1 MDPIDAL
8 LTSVPW
14 SGLGWGGLIFA
25 AVLALIRGDLVPR
38 RTHESALAARDD
50 IIQRE
55 RALTDRAMSA
65 LRLVSAEYGTTADRV
80 LSALPVDE
88 GGDDGTP

>member
-1 MDPIDAL
+1 MDAI
-8 LTSVPW
+8 LTAVPW

-25 AVLALIRGDLVPR
+25 VVLGIIRGDVVSR
-38 RTHESALAARDD
+38 RENETSIAVRDD

-65 LRLVSAEYGTTADRV
+65 LRLLAAEYGTTADKV
-80 LSALPVDE
+80 LSALPTDE
-88 GGDDGTP
+88 EDDDGTP

>member
-1 MDPIDAL
+1 MDWL
-8 LTSVPW
+8 SVVPW

-38 RTHESALAARDD
+38 RTHDSALAGRDD

-65 LRLVSAEYGTTADRV
+65 LRLLAAEYGTTADKV
-80 LSALPVDE
+80 LSALPTDE
-88 GGDDGTP
+88 GGNDGTS

>member
-1 MDPIDAL
+1 MDAI
-8 LTSVPW
+8 LTTIPW

-25 AVLALIRGDLVPR
+25 AVLALIRGELVPR
-38 RTHESALAARDD
+38 RTHENALAVRDD

-55 RALTDRAMSA
+55 RAMADRTMSA
-65 LRLVSAEYGTTADRV
+65 LRLVAVEYGTTADRV

-88 GGDDGTP
+88 GADDGTP

>member
-1 MDPIDAL
+1 MDAI
-8 LTSVPW
+8 LTAVPW

-38 RTHESALAARDD
+38 KTHESALASRDD

-55 RALTDRAMSA
+55 RVMSDRAMGA
-65 LRLVSAEYGTTADRV
+65 LRLLATEYGTTTDKV
-80 LSALPVDE
+80 LNALPTDE
-88 GGDDGTP
+88 GADDGTS

>member
-1 MDPIDAL
+1 MDAI
-8 LTSVPW
+8 LTAVPW

-38 RTHESALAARDD
+38 RTHESALASRDD

-55 RALTDRAMSA
+55 RAMSDRTMSA
-65 LRLVSAEYGTTADRV
+65 LRLLAAEYGTTADKV
-80 LSALPVDE
+80 LNALPTDE
-88 GGDDGTP
+88 GADDGTS

>member
-1 MDPIDAL
+1 MDW
-8 LTSVPW
+8 LTLVPW

-38 RTHESALAARDD
+38 RTHESQLASRDD

-55 RALTDRAMSA
+55 RAMSDRTMSA
-65 LRLVSAEYGTTADRV
+65 LRLLAAEYGTTADKV
-80 LSALPVDE
+80 LSALPTDE
-88 GGDDGTP
+88 GADDGTS